1 MSFRK
6 VMAIVDPEKTMRVA
20 KENLMEFFMM
30 PGFMDQ
36 IRADE
41 IKEIQVELTE
51 GADQVKLRP
60 SGM

>member
-1 MSFRK
+1 
-6 VMAIVDPEKTMRVA
+6 MAIVDPEKTMRVA